1 LLKTP
6 DAAVLVLKKMKDL
19 PRAGFFEIA
28 RVFLGSRHK
37 YICEGKSMNPT
48 LKDGE
53 IVLVDRDTEKIEVGD
68 IVVAKHPVEQ
78 TSEIVKR
85 VAGINER
92 GHYFL
97 MGDNPDDSNDSRHF
111 GAVTR
116 EYIKGKVVARL
127 G

>member
-1 LLKTP
+1 
-6 DAAVLVLKKMKDL
+6 MKDL

-28 RVFLGSRHK
+28 LVFFGSRHK

-48 LKDGE
+48 LEDGE
-53 IVLVDRDTEKIEVGD
+53 VVLVDREAKIEVGD
-68 IVVAKHPVEQ
+68 IVVAKHPIEQ
-78 TSEIVKR
+78 RSEVVKR
-85 VAGINER
+85 IERINEH

-97 MGDNPDDSNDSRHF
+97 VGDNLEDSNDSRHF

-127 G
+127 S